1 MLGRRCGENGENFDE
16 DFSRVFHACNFFGL
30 IHVFFEIF
38 NLSTVHVHLNLV
50 GWVSLALVGLF
61 YHLYPSLE
69 NSGLA
74 KAHFWLHNIGLPI
87 MMISIATA
95 ILGGPEI
102 FFLFATLGGVMVVL
116 GVLFFGFNV
125 LLRLGKN

>member
-1 MLGRRCGENGENFDE
+1 MGKTLLKISVVYFMLAISLGLYMSFSKTFD
-16 DFSRVFHACNFFGL
+16 
-30 IHVFFEIF
+30 
-38 NLSTVHVHLNLV
+38 LSTVHVHLNLV
-50 GWVSLALVGLF
+50 GWVSLALVGMF

-69 NSGLA
+69 TSGLA
-74 KAHFWLHNIGLPI
+74 KGHFWLHNIGLPV

-102 FFLFATLGGVMVVL
+102 FFLFATLGGVMVVV

-125 LLRLGKN
+125 LSRLDKN